1 MLVQAK
7 DSLLFTFFSWRDMF
21 SQIEANGLFAGIVL
35 SMLHDGKCRYSIY
48 SSGITFNVKG
58 INQANYV
65 VIFLNILFQNAKV

>member
-1 MLVQAK
+1 
-7 DSLLFTFFSWRDMF
+7 MF